1 MANVVGVRFKKAG
14 KIYYFSPNDI
24 DVKRGDFAIV
34 ETARG
39 IEFGSVVSD
48 IKTVPDSELI
58 LPLKE
63 VIRVATDQDIL
74 IHRENLAKAKEAQ
87 AICAKKIEEHNLD
100 MKLINAEY
108 TFDNN
113 KVLFYFTADNRID
126 FRELVKELALIFKI
140 RIELRHI
147 GVRDEAKLIG
157 SLGYCGR
164 ETCCSNHLSEFN
176 PVSIKMAKDQ
186 SISLNPTK
194 ISGICGRLM
203 CCLSYEQ
210 EGYEYLLKKMPKVG
224 SVITTERGKGTVIQ
238 ISPLQEMVKAKFD
251 LKDEIVVENLSIDD
265 IIITG
270 EVDKNFTPLEDD
282 LYDKH

>member
-1 MANVVGVRFKKAG
+1 MADVVGVRFKKAG
-14 KIYYFSPNDI
+14 KVYYFSPNNI
-24 DVKRGDFAIV
+24 PVQRGDFAIV

-39 IEFGSVVSD
+39 IEMGSVVSD
-48 IKTVPDSELI
+48 IKNVSDSELI

-63 VIRVATDQDIL
+63 VIRIATDDDIL
-74 IHRENLAKAKEAQ
+74 THRENLVKARDAHE
-87 AICAKKIEEHNLD
+87 ICANKIVEHNLD
-100 MKLINAEY
+100 MKLVNTEY

-126 FRELVKELALIFKI
+126 FRELVKELAMIFKI

-164 ETCCSNHLSEFN
+164 ETCCSNHLSEFS

-203 CCLSYEQ
+203 CCLAYEQ
-210 EGYEYLLKKMPKVG
+210 EGYEYLLQKMPKVG
-224 SVITTERGKGTVIQ
+224 SIITTERGKGTVIQ
-238 ISPLQEMVKAKFD
+238 ISPLQEMVKARFD
-251 LKDEIVVENLSIDD
+251 LKDEIIIENLSVDD

-270 EVDKNFTPLEDD
+270 EVDKNFTHLKDD
-282 LYDKH
+282 LYDGH